1 MSKQLQHKDL
11 VVTEEL
17 DPSLPPLSSWMKQ
30 AEWWRVRAIHLSLE
44 NSTLRAENEKQAL
57 LIADLHGQVE
67 ALTAKLKDLAHR
79 IFGRKTEKEPS
90 TDQDRPDNE
99 TAVSENSH
107 CRGQKRGAPGHGR
120 HRHPE
125 LPTREVVLDL
135 SEQEKHC
142 QICGLPFPRFP
153 GIEESEQIDWKVT
166 LERVVTRRPRYRKTC
181 SCPGLPAIIT
191 APPHPKLIKKGMFTV
206 DFIVKL
212 LVLKYLLAMPMNRIK
227 SYLRMEGLILASGT
241 LAGVMESIIPFLEPL
256 YSAICARNAASD
268 RLKADETGWKV
279 FTETTGKKTHRWW
292 LWVFASPDTAA
303 FILSPSRSSEVP
315 KNHLHI
321 GQPDQGSSIER
332 ILILLTDFF
341 SAYRVLKEGI
351 LHAWCWAHIRRKF
364 IDVARGYTQLKDW
377 SEQWVSRIGIL
388 YHLNDARL
396 DLAVDSPEWAE
407 ADARL
412 RQFVEEEIY
421 AVWIKELADPK
432 THHASRG
439 VLESLQRQ
447 WTGLTLFLDYPEVPL
462 DNNESERLLR
472 TPVVGRKNFY
482 GSGACWSGEEAAM
495 LWTIFA
501 TAQMNGA
508 NPILFLTALLDA
520 CAANGGRSLD
530 GPELERFFPW
540 AWSEAD
546 ARAWGRNTS

>member
-90 TDQDRPDNE
+90 T
-99 TAVSENSH
+99 
-107 CRGQKRGAPGHGR
+107 
-120 HRHPE
+120 E

-153 GIEESEQIDWKVT
+153 GMEESEQIDWRVT

-191 APPHPKLIKKGMFTV
+191 APLHPKLIKKGMFTV

-241 LAGVMESIIPFLEPL
+241 LAGVMESVIPFLEPL

-303 FILSPSRSSEVP
+303 FILSPSRSSETP
-315 KNHLHI
+315 KNHL
-321 GQPDQGSSIER
+321 DIEQDPSLEKILR
-332 ILILLTDFF
+332 IMLTDFY
-341 SAYRVLKEGI
+341 SAYRVLKDV
-351 LHAWCWAHIRRKF
+351 LHAWCWAHMRRKF
-364 IDVARGYTQLKDW
+364 IDAARGYTQLKDW
-377 SEQWVSRIGIL
+377 SEQWVSRIGML
-388 YHLNDARL
+388 YHLNGERL
-396 DLAVDSPEWAE
+396 AQAALSHEWAE
-407 ADARL
+407 AESRL
-412 RQFVEEEIY
+412 RQFVEEEIH
-421 AVWIKELADPK
+421 AVWIRELADPD
-432 THHASRG
+432 THHASRD
-439 VLESLQRQ
+439 VLKSLERQ
-447 WTGLTLFLDYPEVPL
+447 WDGLTLFLDFPEVAL

-482 GSGACWSGEEAAM
+482 GSGARWSGDLAAM

-501 TAQMNGA
+501 TAQMNEG